1 MDLRTRRWVT
11 AGIVALVAVVS
22 GLVVAATDVLRGPEL
37 GTVDARFA
45 VRGEQPVPDDVV
57 FVAIDERSITELGG
71 WPFPRG
77 DHADLIDALLAD
89 DAKVVALDVEFS
101 QPSDSPA
108 DDLALRRAARR
119 AGDQLVLASASVLKD
134 ARRPFVAIGRKE
146 FEAPG
151 VAKGDVAYR
160 ADPGGYY
167 RRVGMIEGAPH
178 FVTEAV
184 RLAGRPVPEE
194 AKGDPGQW
202 IDFVG
207 DAGRIQT
214 FSYVDVL
221 DGKVPREE
229 LAGKVVVVGPAAT
242 SLRDEHPV
250 PTGPVMD
257 GAEIHASAIH
267 TLLRGVP
274 LRDAPEWWAVALLVL
289 AGIAAPVAVAFAPI
303 RRALLAGLL
312 VGVGAIAGVL
322 VFSQLAF
329 NAGHVVEILPAL
341 TAGLVGTVGAIG
353 ATYATEL
360 RRRAQQRRAFER
372 FVPASVVEEVLDRMG
387 GEAKLAGIQREG
399 TVMFCDLRGFTTFA
413 ESLPAE
419 LVFEVLN
426 TYLTE
431 VSDAILDHG
440 GTLVTYL
447 GDGVMA
453 VFGAP
458 LAQDDHAD
466 RALAAARE
474 ILEPRL
480 GRFNAATG
488 QNFRIGIGLHSGPVM
503 SGNVGSQRRM
513 EYAAVGDVTNTA
525 ARLQAETKGT
535 PHQLLLSEDT
545 RAALQA
551 GDPADLVD
559 VGEVELR
566 GRAEPVRCWSLAT
579 PAAGPPDPR

>member
-1 MDLRTRRWVT
+1 MDLKTRRWVT

-22 GLVVAATDVLRGPEL
+22 GIVVAATDVLRGPEL
-37 GTVDARFA
+37 ATVDARFS

-57 FVAIDERSITELGG
+57 FVAIDDKSLSKIGA

-77 DHADLIDALLAD
+77 FHGDVIDEVLGKGAQ
-89 DAKVVALDVEFS
+89 VVAFDVEFS
-101 QPSDSPA
+101 DASDSAP
-108 DDLALRRAARR
+108 DDAALRAAARR
-119 AGDQLVLASASVLKD
+119 AGDRLVLATTTFLD
-134 ARRPFVAIGRKE
+134 GRPIVAIGQSE
-146 FEAPG
+146 FRAPG
-151 VAKGDVAYR
+151 VAKGDVSYR
-160 ADPGGYY
+160 LDPGGVY
-167 RRVGMIEGAPH
+167 RRVGKIEGAPH
-178 FVTEAV
+178 FVTEAT
-184 RLAGRPVPEE
+184 RLAGRPVPDESQ
-194 AKGDPGQW
+194 GDPGQW
-202 IDFVG
+202 IDYVG
-207 DAGRIQT
+207 GAGRITQY
-214 FSYVDVL
+214 SYVDVL
-221 DGKVPREE
+221 DGKVPRRDLE
-229 LAGKVVVVGPAAT
+229 GKVVVVGPAAT
-242 SLRDEHPV
+242 SLRDEHRT
-250 PTGPVMD
+250 PTSGVMD
-257 GAEIHASAIH
+257 GAEIHANAIA
-267 TLLRGVP
+267 TLLQGVP
-274 LRDAPEWWAVALLVL
+274 LRDAPEWWAIALLVL
-289 AGIAAPVAVAFAPI
+289 AGIAAPAAVAFAPI
-303 RRALLAGLL
+303 RRALVAGLL

-322 VFSQLAF
+322 VFGQLTF

-360 RRRAQQRRAFER
+360 RRRAQQRSAFER

-474 ILEPRL
+474 ILDPRL
-480 GRFNAATG
+480 ARFNAATG
-488 QNFRIGIGLHSGPVM
+488 QSFRIGIGLHSGPVM

-545 RAALQA
+545 RAALQG
-551 GDPADLVD
+551 GDPADLID
-559 VGEVELR
+559 VGEFELR
-566 GRAEPVRCWSLAT
+566 GRGEPVRCWSLAT
-579 PAAGPPDPR
+579 PASGSPDPR

>member
-1 MDLRTRRWVT
+1 MRSRRLLT
-11 AGIVALVAVVS
+11 AAIVALLAVGCGVVVAV
-22 GLVVAATDVLRGPEL
+22 TDVLRRAEL
-37 GTVDARFA
+37 QTVDARFS

-57 FVAIDERSITELGG
+57 FVAIDERSIAELGG

-77 DHADLIDALLAD
+77 DHAELIDTLVAD
-89 DAKVVALDVEFS
+89 GAKVVALDVEFS

-108 DDLALRRAARR
+108 DDRALREAARR
-119 AGDQLVLASASVLKD
+119 AGDQLVLASASILKD
-134 ARRPFVAIGRKE
+134 SRRPFVAIGREE

-167 RRVGMIEGAPH
+167 RRVGVIEGAPH
-178 FVTEAV
+178 FVTETV
-184 RLAGRPVPEE
+184 RLAGKPVPDD
-194 AKGDPGQW
+194 AKDDPGQW
-202 IDFVG
+202 IDYVG
-207 DAGRIQT
+207 DAGRIRT
-214 FSYVDVL
+214 IPYIDVL
-221 DGKVPREE
+221 DGKVPREDLE
-229 LAGKVVVVGPAAT
+229 GKVVVVGPAAT

-257 GAEIHASAIH
+257 GAEIHANAIN

-274 LRDAPEWWAVALLVL
+274 LRDAPEWWTIALLVL
-289 AGIAAPVAVAFAPI
+289 AGIAAPLAAAVTPV

-312 VGVGAIAGVL
+312 VGLGALAGVL
-322 VFSQLAF
+322 VFGQLAF
-329 NAGHVVEILPAL
+329 NAGTVVELLPAL
-341 TAGLVGTVGAIG
+341 TAGLVGTLGALG
-353 ATYATEL
+353 ATYATEI
-360 RRRAQQRRAFER
+360 RRRAQQRHAFER
-372 FVPASVVEEVLDRMG
+372 FVPATVVEEVLDRMG
-387 GEAKLAGIQREG
+387 GEARLAGIQRDG

-413 ESLPAE
+413 ESLPADR
-419 LVFEVLN
+419 VFEVLN

-440 GTLVTYL
+440 GTIVTYL
-447 GDGVMA
+447 GDGIMA

-474 ILEPRL
+474 ILDHRL
-480 GRFNAATG
+480 PRFNAATG
-488 QNFRIGIGLHSGPVM
+488 QDFRIGIGLHSGAVM

-525 ARLQAETKGT
+525 ARLQGETKGT
-535 PHQLLLSEDT
+535 PHQLLLSEST
-545 RAALQA
+545 RAALRG

-559 VGEVELR
+559 AGEFALR
-566 GRAEPVRCWSLAT
+566 GRSAPVRCWSLT
-579 PAAGPPDPR
+579 PASASPDPPR